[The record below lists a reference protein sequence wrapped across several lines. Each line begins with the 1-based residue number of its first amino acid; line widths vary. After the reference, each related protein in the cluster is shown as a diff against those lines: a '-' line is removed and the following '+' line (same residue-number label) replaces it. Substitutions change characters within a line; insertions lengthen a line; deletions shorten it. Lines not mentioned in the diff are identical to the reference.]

1 MWDERPDTHRRS
13 KVAGDWEG
21 EKETEDLFL
30 FFSSEWHLHEQGA
43 SLVSRDFGDSRG
55 PSGISTMALFW
66 QIF

>member
-1 MWDERPDTHRRS
+1 M
-13 KVAGDWEG
+13 AGDWEG
-21 EKETEDLFL
+21 ENETEDLFL